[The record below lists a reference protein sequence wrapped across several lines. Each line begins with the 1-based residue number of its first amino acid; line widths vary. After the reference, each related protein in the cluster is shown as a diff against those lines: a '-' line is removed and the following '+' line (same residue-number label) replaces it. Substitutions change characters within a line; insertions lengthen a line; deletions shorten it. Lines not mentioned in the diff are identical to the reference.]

1 MPVECDYCLGN
12 AEDDE
17 IYVNECSGFSGSCWG
32 HVCDNCCW
40 ETNRLVL
47 CPPCYTV
54 HIRKDKPNS
63 DGLLECTVCDGQG
76 DAFLPDYNDRDFQ
89 GPGLKVDRAPVG
101 FTTCWNC
108 EGTGKVKANE

>member
-40 ETNRLVL
+40 ETNRLM
-47 CPPCYTV
+47 
-54 HIRKDKPNS
+54 
-63 DGLLECTVCDGQG
+63 GLLTRNPQMKIAF
-76 DAFLPDYNDRDFQ
+76 DALLNKD
-89 GPGLKVDRAPVG
+89 LA
-101 FTTCWNC
+101 
-108 EGTGKVKANE
+108 VKLSKD